1 MPYNTATRSSRSRF
15 ALVILAVV
23 ALALVLAACSSSSKS
38 GSGGSGSGSAQIT
51 VQDFQFT
58 TKSVTAGT
66 TVTVHNNGP
75 STHSVTADA
84 GGFDVTIDSGKDATF
99 TAPSKAGTYKF
110 HCKFHSQM
118 HGTLTVQ

>member
-1 MPYNTATRSSRSRF
+1 MPNTTALRPRSRVAILF
-15 ALVILAVV
+15 LVVA
-23 ALALVLAACSSSSKS
+23 ALALSLAACSSSSKS
-38 GSGGSGSGSAQIT
+38 SSSKSGSSSSDIT
-51 VQDFQFT
+51 VKDFQFT
-58 TKSVTAGT
+58 TKSVKAGAK
-66 TVTVHNNGP
+66 VTVHNDGP

-110 HCKFHSQM
+110 HCTFHSQM